1 MIMKVVIATHN
12 KDKLK
17 ELKKGLSDLDVELL
31 DLSFFP
37 EIGDIEETGKTLKEN
52 AYIKAKHVYDR
63 TGIPSIAD
71 DTGLEVNALNG
82 APGVYTARFAG
93 KNCTYQDNIDK
104 MLRVMKDFKE
114 ENRGATFKT
123 IISYV
128 DSNVELFSEGKVK
141 GMISKKSNKKLVSFG
156 YDPIF
161 YVVEEKKTFSEMSI
175 DDKNKISHRGLAM
188 KNFKLTLNSY
198 LKEIQNK
205 KESA

>member
-71 DTGLEVNALNG
+71 DTGL
-82 APGVYTARFAG
+82 
-93 KNCTYQDNIDK
+93 
-104 MLRVMKDFKE
+104 
-114 ENRGATFKT
+114 
-123 IISYV
+123 
-128 DSNVELFSEGKVK
+128 
-141 GMISKKSNKKLVSFG
+141 
-156 YDPIF
+156 
-161 YVVEEKKTFSEMSI
+161 
-175 DDKNKISHRGLAM
+175 
-188 KNFKLTLNSY
+188 
-198 LKEIQNK
+198 
-205 KESA
+205 